1 MMQSR
6 QWQPTSSPRHRGNF
20 FLPMAVLCVFALLPA
35 ETVLAAKFTASLDR
49 DTITL
54 GESVSLT
61 LTFDGASP
69 NDVPTPPAIAN
80 LQITYI
86 GPSSQFSFV
95 NGQTSSTVTHN
106 FQVTPRQDG
115 DFTIPALTATVNG
128 QKLSTLPL
136 QLKVLKPNAPPAEA
150 VKSGSPI
157 AFMRIVLPKKEVY
170 LGEPIAAEL
179 QIYFRDAVQNFGN
192 FQFTAMPTEGFTVG
206 KNVQG
211 QQRRVQIGN
220 GIYTLVP
227 IQIALSAIKTGPL
240 SIGPITASVVV
251 ELPSNNRRHDPFFE
265 QFGIRGMFGGTE
277 QRKLTLATETE
288 TAQSL
293 PLPTGNAPPVF
304 NGAVGSYT
312 MNVSVGPTNV
322 ATGDP
327 ITIRVQISGHGA
339 LDALALPKQT
349 AWKDFKAYPPT
360 VNLELADQLGLQ
372 GTKTFE
378 QIVTP
383 QSTDIHELPALS
395 FSFFDPDAKTY
406 RTLTQPPVALTVRP
420 GGAAPAPVVAAVKNS
435 AANEPP
441 PAQDIVHIKPRPGT
455 LAQIGPPLALRPWFV
470 AVQGAPV
477 LALLA
482 ALGWRKRAESLA
494 NNPRLRRQRQVAQVI
509 RAGLEELRRHATDR
523 NSDAFF
529 ATLVRLLREQI
540 GERLDCPA
548 SAITEAVVDEKLR
561 PRSLPDGALTA
572 LHELFQAANLARYAP
587 VGSEQELAAIVPKLE
602 TALHELQRI
611 KS

>member
-1 MMQSR
+1 MKQSL
-6 QWQPTSSPRHRGNF
+6 QWQSVLSSCYGGNLF
-20 FLPMAVLCVFALLPA
+20 RPMALLCAVALLSA
-35 ETVLAAKFTASLDR
+35 GNVRAAKYTASLDR
-49 DTITL
+49 DTLTL
-54 GESVSLT
+54 GESASLS

-69 NDVPTPPAIAN
+69 NDVPTLPPIAN
-80 LQITYI
+80 LQVNYV

-106 FQVTPRQDG
+106 FQVTPRQAG

-136 QLKVLKPNAPPAEA
+136 QLKVLKPNAPPPEA
-150 VKSGSPI
+150 VKSGSQI

-170 LGEPIAAEL
+170 LGEPLAAEL
-179 QIYFRDAVQNFGN
+179 QIYFRDGVQNFGN
-192 FQFTAMPTEGFTVG
+192 FQFTAMPTEGLAVG
-206 KNVQG
+206 KQAQG

-220 GIYTLVP
+220 GIYTLIP
-227 IQIALSAIKTGPL
+227 IQIGLSVIKTGPL

-251 ELPSNNRRHDPFFE
+251 ELPSNNRRRDPFFE
-265 QFGIRGMFGGTE
+265 QFGMRGMFGGTE

-288 TAQSL
+288 TAQSI
-293 PLPTGNAPPVF
+293 PLPTGNAPAIF

-327 ITIRVQISGHGA
+327 ITVRVQISGHGA
-339 LDALALPKQT
+339 LDALALPAQA

-378 QIVTP
+378 QIITP
-383 QSTDIHELPALS
+383 QSTDIRELPAFS
-395 FSFFDPDAKTY
+395 FSFFDPDAKAY
-406 RTLTQPPVALTVRP
+406 RTLSQPPVALTVRP
-420 GGAAPAPVVAAVKNS
+420 GGAAPAPVVAAMKNS

-455 LAQIGPPLALRPWFV
+455 LAPPGPPWALQPWFV
-470 AVQGAPV
+470 AMQGAPV

-494 NNPRLRRQRQVAQVI
+494 NNPRLRRQRQVAQGI
-509 RAGLEELRRHATDR
+509 RAGLDELRRHAAEK
-523 NSDAFF
+523 NSDAYF
-529 ATLVRLLREQI
+529 ATLVRLLQEQI

-548 SAITEAVVDEKLR
+548 SSITEAVVDEKLR
-561 PRSLPDGALTA
+561 PRSLPASTLTA
-572 LHELFQAANLARYAP
+572 LHELFQASDLVRFAP
-587 VGSEQELAAIVPKLE
+587 VRSEQELAAIIPKLE
-602 TALHELQRI
+602 AALRELQQM
-611 KS
+611 KA